1 VKCHLAQQGVYNGG
15 RRPFGFDVVD
25 KRLVPNAAE
34 QAALAEMRA
43 MRQTGAS
50 LRTIGAAVGLPAV
63 SVKRILDRVPA

>member
-1 VKCHLAQQGVYNGG
+1 VKRHLAAQGVYNGG
-15 RRPFGFDVVD
+15 KRPFGFDVVE

-34 QAALAEMRA
+34 QAALREMRA
-43 MRQTGAS
+43 MRQAGAS